1 MGEHVSDSE
10 LILRF
15 KDILP
20 EMKRKEEES
29 LKRLKVLYAE
39 YMKKPLEEQL
49 KMAREAMEYVHH

>member
-1 MGEHVSDSE
+1 MGEYVSDSE

-20 EMKRKEEES
+20 EIKRKEQES
-29 LKRLKVLYAE
+29 IEKLKVLYAE

-49 KMAREAMEYVHH
+49 KMAREAMEHVHH